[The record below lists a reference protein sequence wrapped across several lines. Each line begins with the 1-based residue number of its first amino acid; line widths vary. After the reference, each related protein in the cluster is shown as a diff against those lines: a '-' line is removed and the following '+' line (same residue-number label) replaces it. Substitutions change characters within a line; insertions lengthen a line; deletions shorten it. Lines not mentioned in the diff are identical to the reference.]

1 MGKLNIPKTI
11 GIWSVQALIG
21 TGAFGSVFLVRTEVK
36 GSKRFGYA
44 AMKVEKRRK
53 HREEE
58 VLRMEVWVLKKLQGI
73 PSFCTIYNL
82 GQTAEFTYVV
92 MTLLGKPIDDLR
104 RMQPKR
110 KFSTVTTLRI
120 GIQLMKAFCALHRA
134 GFIHRDVKPA
144 NIAAGHKRADVIY
157 LFDFGLARLI
167 YTDENM
173 TTLRPR
179 RKKVAFRGTYRY
191 CSLNAQ
197 KCIDQ
202 GRVDD
207 IWSVMYTLIECK
219 KRKLPWTGIKPR
231 QCQTLKESITSA
243 ELLEGCP
250 PSFARIIEH
259 LTPLGFVDEPN
270 YDSFVQW
277 LNEDLQADPDAN
289 SVFDWQRGSSA
300 SFRRMSADV
309 TGSDPEVRSE
319 TVQTEE
325 SLFTTL
331 AVSDEEDGSTVEYDD
346 TIENMPSDKKIM
358 NIESVKEKQKKGAA
372 EKEMTTNPPED
383 KKK

>member
-36 GSKRFGYA
+36 SSKKFGYA

-104 RMQPKR
+104 RMQKNR
-110 KFSTVTTLRI
+110 RFSTATTLRI
-120 GIQLMKAFCALHRA
+120 GVQLMKAFCALHRA

-167 YTDENM
+167 YTDESK

-179 RKKVAFRGTYRY
+179 RKKV
-191 CSLNAQ
+191 
-197 KCIDQ
+197 K
-202 GRVDD
+202 
-207 IWSVMYTLIECK
+207 
-219 KRKLPWTGIKPR
+219 
-231 QCQTLKESITSA
+231 
-243 ELLEGCP
+243 
-250 PSFARIIEH
+250 
-259 LTPLGFVDEPN
+259 
-270 YDSFVQW
+270 
-277 LNEDLQADPDAN
+277 
-289 SVFDWQRGSSA
+289 
-300 SFRRMSADV
+300 
-309 TGSDPEVRSE
+309 
-319 TVQTEE
+319 
-325 SLFTTL
+325 
-331 AVSDEEDGSTVEYDD
+331 
-346 TIENMPSDKKIM
+346 
-358 NIESVKEKQKKGAA
+358 
-372 EKEMTTNPPED
+372 
-383 KKK
+383 